1 MYFYLDRSCSDRS
14 LASKCLT
21 STRTCAG
28 IYKAATLVQLIRRHH
43 TVQTT
48 FTLSGFRKRHLRTLR
63 KHIFLTFPSI
73 NPNYFV
79 PSSKH
84 TAADEEHA
92 ANKTHYPHILA
103 QCRIAISP
111 SSKTNGTFVK
121 TLFITHSSVLR
132 AFISTALPIPVP
144 AASTNL
150 HFHSCKTY

>member
-1 MYFYLDRSCSDRS
+1 M
-14 LASKCLT
+14 LT
-21 STRTCAG
+21 TTRTCAG
-28 IYKAATLVQLIRRHH
+28 IYKAATLVQLIRRHY

-48 FTLSGFRKRHLRTLR
+48 FTLCGFRKRHLRTLR
-63 KHIFLTFPSI
+63 KHIFLTFPSL

-79 PSSKH
+79 PNSRH

-121 TLFITHSSVLR
+121 TLLSLTARCCERSFEPLCQFSSLLQALIFTFTPVRRIR
-132 AFISTALPIPVP
+132 A
-144 AASTNL
+144 
-150 HFHSCKTY
+150 